1 MQTWLRERSRDRSFQ
16 KWPEPLD
23 GDDIFFSRNDPF
35 YHCHAWLNLLSNSS
49 LSPHG
54 EWSNSFNAM
63 GKRAML
69 SPNAVKSM
77 LRRMV
82 YTDV

>member
-1 MQTWLRERSRDRSFQ
+1 MIE
-16 KWPEPLD
+16 
-23 GDDIFFSRNDPF
+23 PF

-54 EWSNSFNAM
+54 ERSNSFKGK

-69 SPNAVKSM
+69 SPNAEESM

-82 YTDV
+82 YPDV

>member
-1 MQTWLRERSRDRSFQ
+1 MI
-16 KWPEPLD
+16 EPL
-23 GDDIFFSRNDPF
+23 

-54 EWSNSFNAM
+54 AWSNSFKTK

-69 SPNAVKSM
+69 SPDAEKSM
-77 LRRMV
+77 LRRIV
-82 YTDV
+82 YPDV